1 MASSV
6 GKRTR
11 HLLVFAHV
19 VVSLGWMGAGAAN
32 VVLTS
37 TAAVT
42 DDVELRRACYL
53 LVSTIDRWLVI
64 PGAFLALATGVVLSL
79 VTPWGL
85 VTYWWV
91 LVKLGLTVAVIL
103 YSTFCVGVWVEESI
117 AVGTSPSPVAG
128 PLVVGPL
135 VSMAAFPLMTWASV
149 AKPWGRTPW
158 RRRPARRRTLAAA

>member
-1 MASSV
+1 MASRV

-11 HLLVFAHV
+11 QTLVFLHV

-42 DDVELRRACYL
+42 DDVELRRSCYL
-53 LVSTIDRWLVI
+53 LVSTVDLWLVI
-64 PGAFLALATGVVLSL
+64 PGAFLALASGVALSL

-91 LVKLGLTVAVIL
+91 LVKLVLTVVVIL
-103 YSTFCVGVWVEESI
+103 YSTFFVGVWVEESI
-117 AVGTSPSPVAG
+117 ALGTAPSPVAG
-128 PLVVGPL
+128 PLVVGPV
-135 VSMAAFPLMTWASV
+135 VSLAAFLLMTWASV

-158 RRRPARRRTLAAA
+158 RRRTATRVLARA

>member
-1 MASSV
+1 MASRV

-11 HLLVFAHV
+11 QVLVFLHV
-19 VVSLGWMGAGAAN
+19 IVSLGWMGAGAAN

-53 LVSTIDRWLVI
+53 LVSTIDLWLVI

-91 LVKLGLTVAVIL
+91 LVKLVLTVAVIV
-103 YSTFCVGVWVEESI
+103 YSTLLIGVWVEESI
-117 AVGTSPSPVAG
+117 ALGTAPSPVAD

-135 VSMAAFPLMTWASV
+135 VSLAAFLLMTWASV

-158 RRRPARRRTLAAA
+158 RRRAAARVLASA